1 MILAIL
7 LVLIVLLVCW
17 LLFSV
22 MELKIDTRIPQASFK
37 WKSIGTIILVYK
49 EDSWWLKLQVLF
61 FRKEWPLQQ
70 FLLAKKKE
78 KQPPKVIK
86 KQRSKSI
93 RWSRLFKLFKTFRVL
108 QWQIAA
114 DTGNYVTNAQLY
126 ALNFYP
132 QLRGHVVINFNE
144 VNHFV
149 FITRNSLWRMLYAWI
164 K

>member
-1 MILAIL
+1 MILVIL
-7 LVLIVLLVCW
+7 LALIVLLVCW

-37 WKSIGTIILVYK
+37 WKSIGTIILVYQ
-49 EDSWWLKLQVLF
+49 EDNWWLKLQVLF
-61 FRKEWPLQQ
+61 FKKDWMLQQ
-70 FLLAKKKE
+70 LFLAKKKK
-78 KQPPKVIK
+78 KQAPTVVK
-86 KQRSKSI
+86 KQRSKSAP
-93 RWSRLFKLFKTFRVL
+93 WSKLFKIFKTFRVV

-132 QLRGHVVINFNE
+132 QLHGHVVINFSDENY
-144 VNHFV
+144 FV

-164 K
+164 R